1 MESTKRILVTGGAG
15 FIGCHMVK
23 RLVKNYPDYLIV
35 NFDALTY
42 AGNLENL
49 KDVENAPNYVFVK
62 GDIVNDADIIAV
74 LYSILPNPFKNL
86 YIV

>member
-1 MESTKRILVTGGAG
+1 MKASKRILVTGGAG

-42 AGNLENL
+42 AGILENL
-49 KDVENAPNYVFVK
+49 
-62 GDIVNDADIIAV
+62 
-74 LYSILPNPFKNL
+74 
-86 YIV
+86 